1 VTARC
6 SVATTEEFDREFK
19 KLDRAVQRRVLAYLH
34 DVEGLDDPRQRGKG
48 LTANHA
54 GVWRYRVGD
63 YRILAQLID
72 NTLTVLALRWPPP
85 RHLLRQPGRRV

>member
-1 VTARC
+1 MTSRWSVETTAQ
-6 SVATTEEFDREFK
+6 FDREFK

-34 DVEGLDDPRQRGKG
+34 DVEALKDPRQRGKA

-54 GVWRYRVGD
+54 GIWRYRVGD

-72 NTLTVLALRWPPP
+72 DKLTILTLQVG
-85 RHLLRQPGRRV
+85 HRRDVY

>member
-1 VTARC
+1 MTARW
-6 SVATTEEFDREFK
+6 SIETTDQFDREFK
-19 KLDRAVQRRVLAYLH
+19 KLDRAVQRRVLGYLH
-34 DVEGLDDPRQRGKG
+34 DLEGLDDPRQRGKG

-72 NTLTVLALRWPPP
+72 NTLTVLALRIG
-85 RHLLRQPGRRV
+85 HRRNVY

>member
-1 VTARC
+1 MRSGW
-6 SVATTEEFDREFK
+6 SVETTDQFDREFK
-19 KLDRAVQRRVLAYLH
+19 RLDRAVQRRVLAYLH

-63 YRILAQLID
+63 YRILAQFID
-72 NTLTVLALRWPPP
+72 STLTALALRVG
-85 RHLLRQPGRRV
+85 HRRDVY

>member
-1 VTARC
+1 MTSRW
-6 SVATTEEFDREFK
+6 SLETTDQFDREFK
-19 KLDRAVQRRVLAYLH
+19 TLDRAVQRRVLGYLH

-54 GVWRYRVGD
+54 GVWQYRVGD

-72 NTLTVLALRWPPP
+72 NTLTVLALRVG
-85 RHLLRQPGRRV
+85 HRRDVY

>member
-1 VTARC
+1 MTARW

-63 YRILAQLID
+63 YHILAQLID
-72 NTLTVLALRWPPP
+72 NTLTVLALRVG
-85 RHLLRQPGRRV
+85 HRRDIY

>member
-1 VTARC
+1 VTARW
-6 SVATTEEFDREFK
+6 SVETTDQFDREFK
-19 KLDRAVQRRVLAYLH
+19 KLDRAVQRRVRAYLQ
-34 DVEGLDDPRQRGKG
+34 DLEGLGDPRQRGKG

-72 NTLTVLALRWPPP
+72 NTLTVLALRVG
-85 RHLLRQPGRRV
+85 HRRDVY

>member
-1 VTARC
+1 VTDRW
-6 SVATTEEFDREFK
+6 SVETTEQFDREFK
-19 KLDRAVQRRVLAYLH
+19 KLDRALQRRVLAYLH

-63 YRILAQLID
+63 YRIIAQLID
-72 NTLTVLALRWPPP
+72 NTQTVLAL
-85 RHLLRQPGRRV
+85 HVGHRRDVY